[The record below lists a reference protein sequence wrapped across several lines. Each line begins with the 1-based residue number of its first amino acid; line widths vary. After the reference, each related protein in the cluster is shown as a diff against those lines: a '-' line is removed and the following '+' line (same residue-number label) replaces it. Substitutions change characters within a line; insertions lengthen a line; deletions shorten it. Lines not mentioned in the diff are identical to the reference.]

1 MNALDSVKTALRIKH
16 NKLNESIKAD
26 IDTALDELKRVGVSS
41 AFAVIKSGEI
51 EDVLVLKAVQTYCF
65 WQNTASDKLME
76 KYRDAFYMQADG
88 LRKDTDRR
96 QNV

>member
-16 NKLNESIKAD
+16 SKLDESLKAD

-41 AFAVIKSGEI
+41 ASDIKNGEI
-51 EDVLVLKAVQTYCF
+51 EDLLVLKAVQTYCL
-65 WQNTASDKLME
+65 WQNTDSEKLME

-88 LRKDTDRR
+88 LRKDVDR